1 MSIGRPST
9 ILRSIQCL
17 EEAALV
23 LLMGTLIGTAFA
35 QIILRNLLSIT
46 FVWSDPLVRH
56 LVLWCGLFGAMIATR
71 QDKHIRIDALFRLLS
86 PPWRDWVH
94 ASTSFFSA
102 LVCLLLT
109 WISLRFI
116 GDEMAGGTTAFLNLQ
131 TWQLQLIF
139 PLSFGIMALRFLFQ
153 CGLRLQS
160 VLNRGSS

>member
-1 MSIGRPST
+1 MISGRPST
-9 ILRSIQCL
+9 FLRLIQCL
-17 EEAALV
+17 EETALV

-46 FVWSDPLVRH
+46 FVWTDPLVRH
-56 LVLWCGLFGAMIATR
+56 LVLWCGLVGAMIATR
-71 QDKHIRIDALFRLLS
+71 QDKHIRIDALLRLLS

-94 ASTSFFSA
+94 AFTSLFSA
-102 LVCLLLT
+102 GVCLLLT

-116 GDEMAGGTTAFLNLQ
+116 GDEMAAETTAFLNIQ

-160 VLNRGSS
+160 VMSGGSS

>member
-9 ILRSIQCL
+9 ILRLIQCL

-35 QIILRNLLSIT
+35 QIIFRNLFSIT

-94 ASTSFFSA
+94 ASTSFLSA

-109 WISLRFI
+109 WISVRFI

-160 VLNRGSS
+160 VLNRRSS

>member
-1 MSIGRPST
+1 MSIGRSPA
-9 ILRSIQCL
+9 ILRLVQCL

-46 FVWSDPLVRH
+46 FVWTDPLVRH
-56 LVLWCGLFGAMIATR
+56 LVLWSGLVGAMIATR
-71 QDKHIRIDALFRLLS
+71 QDKHIRIDALLRLLS
-86 PPWRDWVH
+86 PPWRDWVQVF
-94 ASTSFFSA
+94 TSFFSA
-102 LVCLLLT
+102 LVCLFLT

-116 GDEMAGGTTAFLNLQ
+116 GDEMAEGTRAFLDLY

-153 CGLRLQS
+153 CGLKLRS
-160 VLNRGSS
+160 VLSRGSA